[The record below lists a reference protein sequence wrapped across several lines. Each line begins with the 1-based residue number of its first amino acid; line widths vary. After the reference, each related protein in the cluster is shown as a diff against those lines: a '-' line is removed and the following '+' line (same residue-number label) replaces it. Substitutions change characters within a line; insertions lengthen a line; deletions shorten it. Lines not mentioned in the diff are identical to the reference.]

1 MIEIDN
7 PTLFHYF
14 IIVSASIS
22 LTIAFGLLA
31 FFFPRFGES
40 TFRRAESAL
49 SRLAARKG
57 LALFVLFLAVIA
69 IRVFVLFRL
78 HVPIPGI
85 HDEFSYLLA
94 SDTFAHGRLTNPPH
108 PMWVSFETFHVN
120 WLPTYCSKYPPA
132 QGLALALGQVLGH
145 PWIGVLLSMAAMC
158 AAVLWMLQGWL
169 PARWALLGAA
179 LVELKL
185 GIASYWVNSYWGG
198 TVAGIGGA
206 LVLGSLARIAKRPRV
221 RHAILLA
228 LGVAILA
235 NSRPYEGLLFCLP
248 SAAWLFWWFIGRT
261 KSKATLRDRLVN
273 VIVPTT
279 AVLIAAGACMCYYN
293 WRLTGS
299 PLLMP
304 YAVNSRTY
312 TSSGLFLWDRPK
324 PPKHYGNQQ
333 LEDFYINFERE
344 NYHNNVADALRVS
357 GEKLIRGGLTYFF
370 SGLLLTLPALPFALR
385 DPRMRLP
392 LATIAV
398 SAIAVFVV
406 IWSHAHYAA
415 AITGA
420 LYLVIVQAIR
430 RLRLMFNK
438 ALPVGIALS
447 RAIVLILI
455 LITGTNIV
463 RGVCD
468 SIGWTCKGD
477 VSRVAID
484 EKLKHMPGK
493 HLIVVRY
500 NEDHNIHDE
509 WVFNGAEIDNAKVVW
524 ARELGTEQNAKLFAY
539 FKDRKIWLV
548 TPDTDNTYLETYTAP
563 DVTPSTAP

>member
-1 MIEIDN
+1 
-7 PTLFHYF
+7 
-14 IIVSASIS
+14 V
-22 LTIAFGLLA
+22 LL
-31 FFFPRFGES
+31 
-40 TFRRAESAL
+40 
-49 SRLAARKG
+49 
-57 LALFVLFLAVIA
+57 
-69 IRVFVLFRL
+69 RL

-132 QGLALALGQVLGH
+132 QGLFLALGQVLGH

-158 AAVLWMLQGWL
+158 TAILWMLQGWV
-169 PARWALLGAA
+169 PARWAFLGAA

-185 GIASYWVNSYWGG
+185 GITSYWVNSYWGG
-198 TVAGIGGA
+198 AVAGIGGA

-221 RHAILLA
+221 RYAIVLA
-228 LGVAILA
+228 VGTAILA

-248 SAAWLFWWFIGRT
+248 CAAWLFWWFIGRI
-261 KSKATLRDRLVN
+261 KSKATLRDRFVK
-273 VIVPTT
+273 VIAPTA
-279 AVLIAAGACMCYYN
+279 AVLVVAGACMGYYN

-304 YAVNSRTY
+304 YTVNSRMY

-324 PPKHYGNQQ
+324 APKHYRNQQ
-333 LEDFYINFERE
+333 LEDFYINFERD
-344 NYHNNVADALRVS
+344 NYHNNLADVLRVS

-385 DPRMRLP
+385 DTRMGLP

-430 RLRLMFNK
+430 HLRLMFSK
-438 ALPVGIALS
+438 VLPVGAALS
-447 RAIVLILI
+447 RAIVIVLAAAFAIRLAG
-455 LITGTNIV
+455 LAEAMSAGPSSTKNSSTRPVSTSSSCVTTKKTTTSMTN
-463 RGVCD
+463 G
-468 SIGWTCKGD
+468 SST
-477 VSRVAID
+477 A
-484 EKLKHMPGK
+484 LKSTTQKSYGPAS
-493 HLIVVRY
+493 L
-500 NEDHNIHDE
+500 
-509 WVFNGAEIDNAKVVW
+509 
-524 ARELGTEQNAKLFAY
+524 
-539 FKDRKIWLV
+539 
-548 TPDTDNTYLETYTAP
+548 AP
-563 DVTPSTAP
+563 NKTPSSSPTSRTAKSGSSLPTPTTPTSSPILRPM